1 MFTCSLTTNFFFIQ
15 RKTSATTGGGKEK
28 SYDNTISKSKKSSKA
43 NVAKSSSNA
52 ATKSTGIVSNEY
64 ISVGPV
70 ATIASGKGVK
80 HQLNGYLRPPVTGSN
95 VSTQYSSSA
104 TTVAESKPYTSL
116 DPSALAKAAVG
127 KGVVHHFAMNQNAST
142 QDTGNSASANSGG
155 MKRSISTALDGFR
168 KISDGHGFTFLDPQ
182 QLGMDIDEDDNDDL
196 VSLRNS
202 HGSSTNISSGHNGK
216 KKRIQ
221 RESSLVALAMIPSLG
236 SVEPTP
242 ISELQTS
249 SDTNNTSDNTKK
261 NKNQSQSEVMSFID
275 FP

>member
-1 MFTCSLTTNFFFIQ
+1 M
-15 RKTSATTGGGKEK
+15 
-28 SYDNTISKSKKSSKA
+28 
-43 NVAKSSSNA
+43 
-52 ATKSTGIVSNEY
+52 SNEF

-80 HQLNGYLRPPVTGSN
+80 HQLNGFLRPPVTGSN

-142 QDTGNSASANSGG
+142 QDTGSSTSANPGG
-155 MKRSISTALDGFR
+155 MKRSISTALDGFK
-168 KISDGHGFTFLDPQ
+168 KISNGPGFTFLDPQ
-182 QLGMDIDEDDNDDL
+182 QLGMDIDDSDNDD
-196 VSLRNS
+196 VGSSRNS
-202 HGSSTNISSGHNGK
+202 YGISMNSSSGHTGK

-249 SDTNNTSDNTKK
+249 SDNNNTCDKTEK
-261 NKNQSQSEVMSFID
+261 NKKPSQSEVMSFID